1 MKPEDLSLLRDR
13 GLTREEI
20 EKLNIVLAFYER
32 LPTDE
37 LKQALL
43 ALMENQPFMVP
54 SEFDLRLDDFAAR
67 VKTAAA
73 YAQVSAY
80 LASAA
85 LPRMH

>member
-1 MKPEDLSLLRDR
+1 
-13 GLTREEI
+13 
-20 EKLNIVLAFYER
+20 
-32 LPTDE
+32 
-37 LKQALL
+37 
-43 ALMENQPFMVP
+43 MENQPFMVP